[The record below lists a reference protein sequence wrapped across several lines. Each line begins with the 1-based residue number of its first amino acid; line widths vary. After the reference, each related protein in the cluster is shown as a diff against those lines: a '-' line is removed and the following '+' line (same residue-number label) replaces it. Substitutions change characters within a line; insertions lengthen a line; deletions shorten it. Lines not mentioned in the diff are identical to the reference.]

1 MADHERD
8 VMPVDLLI
16 VGAGP
21 AGLATAI
28 HFTRLM
34 EKAKAEGKLQGAL
47 KNPDF
52 MMMVIEKGAS
62 VGDHILSGAV
72 VDPKG
77 FDELIPDWKDKNPP
91 LASAV
96 KEDAMFYLTEKGR
109 YAVPFMPS
117 AMHNHGYY
125 IASLSQLVRWMNN
138 IALEMGIEV
147 MTSTAGATPVI
158 EEGKFCGVVTDDKGL
173 DKEGTPRSN
182 YEPGIELR
190 AGVTVLAEGPR
201 GSLAKSAITTL
212 KLDEGRN
219 PPNYLTGV
227 KELWE
232 IPSGR
237 IKAGTV
243 YHTMGYPLSMNH
255 FGGGFIYA
263 MSDTQ
268 LALGL
273 CSALAYED
281 SSFDPH
287 YAFQQLKQHP
297 FVATLLKG
305 GKMEKYGAKTINEGG
320 YWAMPRLYADGLMI
334 VGESGGFLNS
344 MRLKGIHLAIKSGMM
359 AAETA
364 FDALSGAS
372 PDRKDSP
379 ELPYSSAVL
388 EPYDLRFQDSWAHQ
402 ELWSV
407 RNFHQGFENGLIGG
421 IFHTGAQMVTGG
433 RGFSARLS
441 AKHDHE
447 HMRKLYPGSAG
458 MIVPPK
464 KFDGSLT
471 FDKVTDVY
479 ASGTLHEEN
488 QPAHLH
494 VTNLSICSDRCTVEY
509 GNPCQHFCPA
519 GVYEMVDRDD
529 GKKALQINASN
540 CVHCKTCDIADPYGI
555 ITWVPPEGG
564 GGPRYAGL

>member
-1 MADHERD
+1 MANIERD

-34 EKAKAEGKLQGAL
+34 EKARAEGKLQGAL
-47 KNPDF
+47 KNPEF

-72 VDPKG
+72 VDPRG
-77 FDELIPDWKDKNPP
+77 FDELIPDWKSKNPP
-91 LASAV
+91 LATAV
-96 KEDAMFYLTEKGR
+96 KDDAMFYLTENGKF
-109 YAVPFMPS
+109 AVPFMPK
-117 AMHNHGYY
+117 AMHNHGYH
-125 IASLSQLVRWMNN
+125 IASLSQLVRWMNT

-147 MTSTAGATPVI
+147 MTSTAGANPII
-158 EEGKFCGVVTDDKGL
+158 EDGKFRGVVTDDKGV
-173 DKEGTPRSN
+173 DKDGNPRSN
-182 YEPGIELR
+182 FEPGIELR
-190 AGVTVLAEGPR
+190 AGITVLAEGPR
-201 GSLAKSAITTL
+201 GSLAKTTISQL
-212 KLDEGRN
+212 NLDEGRN

-232 IPSGR
+232 IPTGR

-243 YHTMGYPLSMNH
+243 YHTMGYPLTLNH

-268 LALGL
+268 LAVGL

-281 SSFDPH
+281 PAFDPH
-287 YAFQQLKQHP
+287 YAFQQYKQHP
-297 FVATLLKG
+297 FLAGLLKG
-305 GKMEKYGAKTINEGG
+305 GKMSKYGAKTINEGG
-320 YWAMPRLYADGLMI
+320 YYAMPQLYADGLML
-334 VGESGGFLNS
+334 VGETGGFLNS
-344 MRLKGIHLAIKSGMM
+344 MRLKGIHLGIKSGMM

-364 FDALSGAS
+364 FEVLSGTGSNSAE
-372 PDRKDSP
+372 SP
-379 ELPYSSAVL
+379 ELPYPSSML
-388 EPYDLRFQDSWAHQ
+388 EPYNLRFQDSWAHE

-407 RNFHQGFENGLIGG
+407 RNFHQGFEGGMIGG
-421 IFHTGAQMVTGG
+421 MFHTAAQMVSGG
-433 RGFSARLS
+433 RGWSSRLS
-441 AKHDHE
+441 AKSDHT
-447 HMRKLYPGSAG
+447 HMKKLFPNSGG
-458 MIVPPK
+458 MVVPAK
-464 KFDGSLT
+464 KFDSILT
-471 FDKVTDVY
+471 FDKVSDVY

-494 VTNLSICSDRCTVEY
+494 IADLTICSDRCTAEY

-519 GVYEMVDRDD
+519 GVYEMVEGDN
-529 GKKALQINASN
+529 GKKKLHLNASN

-564 GGPRYAGL
+564 GGPRYSGL